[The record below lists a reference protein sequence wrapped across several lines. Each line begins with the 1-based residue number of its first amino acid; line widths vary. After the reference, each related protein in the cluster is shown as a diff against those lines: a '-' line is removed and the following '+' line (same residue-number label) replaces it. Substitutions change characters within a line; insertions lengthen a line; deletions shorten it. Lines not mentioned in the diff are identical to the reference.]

1 MANQIRLK
9 RASGSDPGASDLVL
23 GEPAVRTDT
32 GEIFLKKDDGSIAK
46 VAGGIDDG
54 DKGDITVSNSG
65 ATFTI
70 DSGVIDNANVASNAA
85 IAGSKISPDFGS
97 QNVATTG
104 TLASSDITIQ
114 NSNPGIFLLDTN
126 NNDDFSIR
134 GSSGMFRIRSET
146 DAADRLVVNSD
157 GHVDIGGN
165 LDVGDGLDV
174 TGAITATGDLTITS
188 TVPRI
193 FLTDSNNNSDFAIAN
208 SNGVFKIND
217 QTNSLTRLSIASDG
231 TTTILQNLDVGAGV
245 DVTGNITVSGTV
257 DGRDVATDG
266 SKLDGIASGATNV
279 TNTNQL
285 TNGAGFITATL
296 TNEQVQD
303 IVGNMVTGNTESG
316 ITVTYQDSDGT
327 LDFVVGTLNQ
337 NTTGT
342 SGGFTAGNASNLNSG
357 TIPDA
362 RIPDVITPATRVS
375 TVEVRTS
382 NGQQLVLN
390 AGESQGKV
398 SGQTGEYVYVNA
410 EGGLSVNTPDSA
422 NPNWV
427 GGTASDQTLI
437 TGTAITIDGNTV
449 FHQGNDGAGS
459 GLDADTLDGIQG
471 SAFLRSDANDTMT
484 GNLTLQNTA
493 PTISL
498 VDTNAND
505 DFEIKVNAGNFA
517 INDATNSVN
526 RFLIDSSGTVD
537 IAGTVT
543 SPTVSVTNGILELKA
558 AIATSHTL
566 TADYN
571 AIAVD
576 PTINNGITVTVP
588 SGAVW
593 AIV

>member
-70 DSGVIDNANVASNAA
+70 DSGVIDNANVASNAQ
-85 IAGSKISPDFGS
+85 IDGSKINPDFGS
-97 QNVATTG
+97 QNIVTTG
-104 TLASSDITIQ
+104 TLGSDDITITGSQPALSFIDNGQ
-114 NSNPGIFLLDTN
+114 NPDYKLYN
-126 NNDDFSIR
+126 NNGVLRLYDI
-134 GSSGMFRIRSET
+134 T
-146 DAADRLVVNSD
+146 NTTDRLVVNSD
-157 GHVDIGGN
+157 GHVD
-165 LDVGDGLDV
+165 V
-174 TGAITATGDLTITS
+174 TG
-188 TVPRI
+188 
-193 FLTDSNNNSDFAIAN
+193 
-208 SNGVFKIND
+208 
-217 QTNSLTRLSIASDG
+217 
-231 TTTILQNLDVGAGV
+231 NLDVGAGV

-375 TVEVRTS
+375 TAEVRTS

-390 AGESQGKV
+390 AGESNGKV

-449 FHQGNDGAGS
+449 FHQGNDGSGS

-566 TADYN
+566 TTDYN
-571 AIAVD
+571 AIAVE
-576 PTINNGITVTVP
+576 PTINNGVTVTVP